1 MTDEHEDPDFHVCQ
15 ACGHDELDHELGDI
29 SGTGAE
35 CCGCKRFVPC
45 ESRRPRERYSIGYM
59 QGRKGL

>member
-29 SGTGAE
+29 SETGAE

-45 ESRRPRERYSIGYM
+45 ESRRVAS
-59 QGRKGL
+59 